1 MGNSILNYLRNYLN
15 VLFSDKIILLFLNLH
30 KIMSKNIFNPKG
42 FYIDIFLKLTFIL
55 QSLGA
60 PKFVSRKDLFDE
72 TYGLLN
78 QVIFYTF
85 LQRAYP

>member
-1 MGNSILNYLRNYLN
+1 MSSKYVILK
-15 VLFSDKIILLFLNLH
+15 VLYRY
-30 KIMSKNIFNPKG
+30 IFK
-42 FYIDIFLKLTFIL
+42 TFIIL

-78 QVIFYTF
+78 QVSFYMF
-85 LQRAYP
+85 LQRVFIP